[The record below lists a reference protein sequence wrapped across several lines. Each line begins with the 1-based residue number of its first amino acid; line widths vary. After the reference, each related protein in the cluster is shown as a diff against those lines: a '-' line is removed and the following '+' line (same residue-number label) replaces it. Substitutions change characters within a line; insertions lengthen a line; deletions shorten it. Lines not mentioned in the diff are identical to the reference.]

1 MNQLIEFASNHPVL
15 VAAVIAAWLAVL
27 FYELR
32 LRSTGTTH
40 ISTADAVRLINKGAV
55 VIDVREPAQ
64 FQAGHIVNAR
74 NVELARIEKDSDAV
88 KHKNKVVLTV
98 CDNGVTSGKAAALLR
113 KAGHANVFSLRGG
126 LAGWRADNL
135 PLVKS

>member
-1 MNQLIEFASNHPVL
+1 MNQLIEFASNHPLL
-15 VAAVIAAWLAVL
+15 VAAVVAAWSAVL

-32 LRSTGTTH
+32 MRSHGTTH
-40 ISTADAVRLINKGAV
+40 ISTNDAVRLINKGAV
-55 VIDVREPAQ
+55 VIDVREPTQ
-64 FQAGHIVNAR
+64 FETGHIVNAR
-74 NVELARIEKDSDAV
+74 NVEIGRIEKDGDAV

-98 CDNGVTSGKAAALLR
+98 CDNGTSSGKAATLLR

-126 LAGWRADNL
+126 LTGWRADNL